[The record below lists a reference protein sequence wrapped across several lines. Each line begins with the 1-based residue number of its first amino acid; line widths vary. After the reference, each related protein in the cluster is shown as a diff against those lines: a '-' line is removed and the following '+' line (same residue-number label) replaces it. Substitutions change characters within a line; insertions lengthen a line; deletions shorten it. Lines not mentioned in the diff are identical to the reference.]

1 MKRKLK
7 NYEKIFI
14 AGASGMVG
22 SAIKRHLENK
32 GFEKNLLI
40 PNREELNLL
49 DSNSVSN
56 WFIKNRLISLNLP
69 GYLMLGD

>member
-49 DSNSVSN
+49 D
-56 WFIKNRLISLNLP
+56 
-69 GYLMLGD
+69 